1 MTVALVILAV
11 AFTVVALSHIAANA
25 KIDGLELERRMLMN
39 ELRAFRTVYAKE
51 LDGRHER
58 Q

>member
-1 MTVALVILAV
+1 MTIVLVVLAV
-11 AFTVVALSHIAANA
+11 ALTVVSLSHIAANA

-39 ELRAFRTVYAKE
+39 ELRAFRVSYAKE